1 MRGRSAK
8 PGKLGSH
15 PDNYLLQCLPL
26 PFFRRQNGNLFRLL
40 SLDTLGRTE
49 SHPRDSKQ
57 TIGVTLTRHSCEGAL
72 SQVSRAELAGARPP
86 CFYGV
91 RLCRSTSA
99 AGTNGFPSRAVRAM
113 NLFSRTFESQRKAKR
128 NVLVATRDREGV
140 ATGGT
145 YGRFRGV

>member
-1 MRGRSAK
+1 MRGRSAE

-72 SQVSRAELAGARPP
+72 SQVSRAELAGALR
-86 CFYGV
+86 V
-91 RLCRSTSA
+91 STECGCA
-99 AGTNGFPSRAVRAM
+99 EARAQRGQTVFHRAQ
-113 NLFSRTFESQRKAKR
+113 FAR
-128 NVLVATRDREGV
+128 
-140 ATGGT
+140 
-145 YGRFRGV
+145 